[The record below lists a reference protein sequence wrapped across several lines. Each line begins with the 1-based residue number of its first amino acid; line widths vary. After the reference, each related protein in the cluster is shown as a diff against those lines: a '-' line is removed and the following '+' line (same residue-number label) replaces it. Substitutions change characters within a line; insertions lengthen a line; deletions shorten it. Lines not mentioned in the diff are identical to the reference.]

1 MSLYDQYLQSSQEDE
16 EDKIDLYSEYNLWKN
31 ETPSQKA
38 SDKVQ
43 PDVVQTD
50 FQEEE
55 PEKKSLWK
63 KITSGVK
70 SVFEPKETP
79 RESFEKAR
87 QMYEA
92 ETGQKV
98 TQEQV
103 DSLSA
108 KLMES
113 SYTSPNRGIDEAKKK
128 ETEYENYLVA
138 TILQDKY
145 FQLGLAKQEG
155 NEKNIDKYTGQIKE
169 IETALDDPMLD
180 PLSLQNKKNIVSKYA
195 VARAGRAGAAGAGGM
210 LAGTIGTSEFV
221 NEWLGEQASKIKEDK
236 NMSEHWEEKFSKF
249 IESSGVK
256 AERAKKARQSIQRW
270 ATEVMPSNATSSEQ
284 LVAGAGSTV
293 PFMVVSFLTG
303 GIGAAVGANVLLE
316 SLSEAGA
323 VYGQLRDEGQ
333 SVNEADE
340 NFAFVFG
347 ANVLFNA
354 VTDRLGLPQEIQD
367 KLNKT
372 GTKNA
377 ALWQII
383 EPFKVGGAEGFQ
395 EWYQSIVSEAGLGNI
410 KTADDLVNV
419 ATSKE
424 SLTEGGFGFLIG
436 STTTAAI
443 NSVYSLRESNPE
455 LVEQVDEKLSD
466 LRKRL
471 EENATIQDKEKL
483 QPVLDEAY
491 KQTIKNGGVTISLEG
506 NKPTEGYA
514 YSPYKDSETVY
525 EKESFTEDNIGE
537 FVDKFFDRLSE
548 EGNHLGIWEDGGK
561 IYIDISQVGEATE
574 ETISKAEKAGQLA
587 VFDLKNFSTVY
598 TKLGQQQ
605 QQIQDEKTNI
615 TNIPEG
621 EKEGAVGIRDMGS
634 ISEVPAVTTKAEAGT
649 KTTKAGVTKTTQK
662 KLTSQEKTKEEL
674 GKRVSERGTI
684 KFRETPA
691 VNNINNVLKSY
702 LKPISNIEGAVN
714 EGKNQIRYI
723 SPDGTPYSLRKAGGG
738 LMGSHE
744 MEIGRMGLDIN
755 DSMENGLLR
764 VLVSENKDGVKSL
777 LIENKVD
784 LNEKQLET
792 IKEYF
797 PDYEV
802 VVEKTKLGS
811 GTNATPVGEAIV
823 ADKGENIKEVI
834 GGEETRKAIEEYQKE
849 STSKFRTEEE
859 LLQEKDR
866 GMTTKFLELPDI
878 KGKSFLSKSLIQNL
892 SVSKGVGLK
901 AYEFSVIQDVL
912 NNQFADVDKINMI
925 DFRKAVLSQM
935 MPLDV
940 IESDTYAN
948 YGIDN
953 IGMDYS
959 VGGEDAPKTYIF
971 NSPFDH
977 GNTGH
982 FSQDF
987 QSEEVSKKD
996 VEIREVPIGDKT
1008 KFVVVKNGESLT
1020 EDNIEENVFTVTNT
1034 KEEAESWIEKHSV
1047 KVPVFKDG
1055 EENGYKAKYIRTKMK
1070 GLFGHFRATVQN
1082 AVSYILEIQSDAFQK
1097 GVGLYAEIRDT
1108 EERIKNMK
1116 EDLGRKETSII
1127 VAKAQEEV
1135 AESGSKKLDL
1145 ENWGKVYQ
1153 KEVNDL
1159 SKKIDDAETT
1169 LAQLKAREISKE
1181 EKVFNTYKNIW
1192 QERLVREAIN
1202 IKANEGSEFIRFP
1215 TPRTV
1220 AVIEGFT
1227 GGEEGNTMPYEI
1239 INGDEESGLV
1249 DGDSIDY
1256 GGDTYTVVW
1265 ADGYSITAA
1274 PESDVIIFNVDDYID
1289 ERVNADF
1296 EDIKYNFENVVEK
1309 YGKNI
1314 DTIGDVN
1321 NILKTQETLNRLHQY
1336 SKIDKN
1342 TKEEIDLFEGGERA
1356 DYRFNISH
1364 IKDTIGEWERFAE
1377 LIKNDIVHK
1386 ENITKENAQNLDFKD
1401 NLVKKYRLPMHYW
1414 YHIESA
1420 YRIWDVSKDI
1430 GIDEVSKN
1438 VIFDI
1443 EANIKEQKENLSISE
1458 DRLERA
1464 TEIHQVTLDGIK
1476 NRKKPTAKELKGIP
1490 QEMIDKATDPDS
1502 YTFGYN
1508 IDYQLEGIF
1517 KEEIEKATGVDGVID
1532 EEAIFSLDDLSDE
1545 WISDRADDFDIDDD
1559 LSGTYNEYFV
1569 DDNRENAYAIVSGN
1583 SESFSQPDQY
1593 DKTSSI
1599 EDFNIEDYSDTEKT
1613 VLEFYNKQVIPY
1625 LKKLRSDLKLV
1636 DDENGYQWWE
1646 SELTEKDKDAPTAY
1660 RVKDDFEQIG
1670 ITITDKQ
1677 EKQIMKLNKNMF
1689 GDASVK
1695 ITEQILSNNKA
1706 LGAYSKKIIQ
1716 ILSGQVN
1723 PKDTFYHEAVHKYI
1737 DVFLTKDEQTDLFM
1751 AGAKK
1756 YKTNDIAKVE
1766 EMIAED
1772 FISYAKSREGVTGKI
1787 KSIFDK
1793 IISRI
1798 QSYLGNQD
1806 IIEETYS
1813 DILKPYEDK
1822 LKPKKI
1828 TKTAQSKEEA
1838 KVVKETV
1845 PTLVPVGEGE
1855 VRVSKLS
1862 KGVEA
1867 RAVAEKLIK
1876 SFGDLPEYQ
1885 RVSVDNQAERAT
1897 KLINE
1902 DWDTAVNIAL
1912 GREESPYGLLPES
1925 VFIAVENKALE
1936 DGSVDLLRQLATSPR
1951 TSEATAMGQRIRML
1965 AERNP
1970 DSAVNNI
1977 REVYNERKKA
1987 SEKRGYRKDKE
1998 VANLKKEVDNEV
2010 KKVSKYDWKSFIDSI
2025 EC

>member
-1 MSLYDQYLQSSQEDE
+1 MGLYDDYLKSKEEDDEEEVDLYAEYLQWKKGDTPSKKASKSIQKTQKTEDFLQPQNKYFNIKPAE
-16 EDKIDLYSEYNLWKN
+16 KIDLYAEYQKMKSGQISNIPVSEKRSFGSRIKEGFETFVASLPSFLGGAKTGTGVALSQASDVSLDEHLASMEMQIEVYKGFLEQGWWWRGLRKVELTPEDIKFFQDKIAEYELGIEKAKVIDAQKKDITEKLVESGLKDFEKSVQNRRKVIEKYGEPNKWSGQWFLN
-31 ETPSQKA
+31 ETLA
-38 SDKVQ
+38 N
-43 PDVVQTD
+43 
-50 FQEEE
+50 
-55 PEKKSLWK
+55 
-63 KITSGVK
+63 
-70 SVFEPKETP
+70 TP
-79 RESFEKAR
+79 QFLGSF
-87 QMYEA
+87 
-92 ETGQKV
+92 G
-98 TQEQV
+98 
-103 DSLSA
+103 
-108 KLMES
+108 
-113 SYTSPNRGIDEAKKK
+113 
-128 ETEYENYLVA
+128 
-138 TILQDKY
+138 
-145 FQLGLAKQEG
+145 LGLATGVITKDPTLALAVGFSSSYVQEAG
-155 NEKNIDKYTGQIKE
+155 GAYQTAKE
-169 IETALDDPMLD
+169 AGLDDYWAN
-180 PLSLQNKKNIVSKYA
+180 S
-195 VARAGRAGAAGAGGM
+195 AANTVGIA
-210 LAGTIGTSEFV
+210 
-221 NEWLGEQASKIKEDK
+221 
-236 NMSEHWEEKFSKF
+236 
-249 IESSGVK
+249 
-256 AERAKKARQSIQRW
+256 
-270 ATEVMPSNATSSEQ
+270 NATIEQ
-284 LVAGAGSTV
+284 L
-293 PFMVVSFLTG
+293 P
-303 GIGAAVGANVLLE
+303 
-316 SLSEAGA
+316 
-323 VYGQLRDEGQ
+323 
-333 SVNEADE
+333 
-340 NFAFVFG
+340 
-347 ANVLFNA
+347 
-354 VTDRLGLPQEIQD
+354 LGRI
-367 KLNKT
+367 LNKT
-372 GTKNA
+372 PNGNAIKKSILNNINQFIIERIKDGAYEGITESMQEIIANAVEKTYNEEKELFEGVLEAGSVGAILGTVGGTFGGEGQDYNIVPQANVIEREAVDNLNKAVMDAATTPDEYRTEEQKKLLTTIATKN
-377 ALWQII
+377 
-383 EPFKVGGAEGFQ
+383 
-395 EWYQSIVSEAGLGNI
+395 
-410 KTADDLVNV
+410 T
-419 ATSKE
+419 
-424 SLTEGGFGFLIG
+424 
-436 STTTAAI
+436 
-443 NSVYSLRESNPE
+443 
-455 LVEQVDEKLSD
+455 
-466 LRKRL
+466 
-471 EENATIQDKEKL
+471 EKL

-525 EKESFTEDNIGE
+525 EKESFTEDNISE

-574 ETISKAEKAGQLA
+574 ETISKAEQAGQLA

-684 KFRETPA
+684 KFRTVGGIEVTPKNFNKIAKDIGTDLPTEFINTDSDDFESGAIDVQEGVFTMTSLPVLVKPDGKGKYDIIDGNHRVVQALNRGDKNIRVTTDEETYRMLSDFESGESPR
-691 VNNINNVLKSY
+691 Y
-702 LKPISNIEGAVN
+702 LKDKKGRFKGSVPKGTVMDKEGNI
-714 EGKNQIRYI
+714 
-723 SPDGTPYSLRKAGGG
+723 
-738 LMGSHE
+738 
-744 MEIGRMGLDIN
+744 
-755 DSMENGLLR
+755 
-764 VLVSENKDGVKSL
+764 
-777 LIENKVD
+777 
-784 LNEKQLET
+784 
-792 IKEYF
+792 
-797 PDYEV
+797 
-802 VVEKTKLGS
+802 
-811 GTNATPVGEAIV
+811 
-823 ADKGENIKEVI
+823 I
-834 GGEETRKAIEEYQKE
+834 GGEETRRAIEEYQKE

-866 GMTTKFLELPDI
+866 GVTTKFLELPDI
-878 KGKSFLSKSLIQNL
+878 KGKSFLSKSFIQNL
-892 SVSKGVGLK
+892 SMSKGVGLK

-959 VGGEDAPKTYIF
+959 VDGEDAPKTYIF

-1008 KFVVVKNGESLT
+1008 KFVVVKKGESLT

-1047 KVPVFKDG
+1047 RVPVYEDG
-1055 EENGYKAKYIRTKMK
+1055 ENKGYKAKYIKSK
-1070 GLFGHFRATVQN
+1070 IEGLFGHFRATNQDDGN
-1082 AVSYILEIQSDAFQK
+1082 AYILEIQSDAFQK

-1108 EERIKNMK
+1108 EERISNLK
-1116 EDLGRKETSII
+1116 EERGRAETNVI
-1127 VAKAQEEV
+1127 VAKSNEEV
-1135 AESGSKKLDL
+1135 AASGAEKLDR
-1145 ENWGKVYQ
+1145 ENWVKVYQ
-1153 KEVNDL
+1153 KEVDDL

-1202 IKANEGSEFIRFP
+1202 IKANEGSKFIRFP

-1249 DGDSIDY
+1249 AGDTIDY
-1256 GGDTYTVVW
+1256 GGDTYVVVW
-1265 ADGYSITAA
+1265 ADDYSITVA
-1274 PESDVIIFNVDDYID
+1274 PENDVNSFDVDSYIE
-1289 ERVNADF
+1289 ERVNADWDDVNY
-1296 EDIKYNFENVVEK
+1296 EYEKVVEE
-1309 YGKNI
+1309 YGKDI
-1314 DTIGDVN
+1314 DTIGDVKK
-1321 NILKTQETLNRLHQY
+1321 ILDTQDTLSRLHQY
-1336 SKIDKN
+1336 SKIDKD
-1342 TKEEIDLFEGGERA
+1342 TKQEIDAFEGGERA

-1386 ENITKENAQNLDFKD
+1386 ENITKENVQNLDFKD
-1401 NLVKKYRLPMHYW
+1401 NLVKKYRLPMRYW
-1414 YHIESA
+1414 QYIKSA
-1420 YRIWDVSKDI
+1420 YRIWDTSKDI
-1430 GIDEVSKN
+1430 GIDEVSKD

-1443 EANIKEQKENLSISE
+1443 EANIKEQKENLSIAEGSLE
-1458 DRLERA
+1458 EVTQEHQRRL
-1464 TEIHQVTLDGIK
+1464 DDIK
-1476 NRKKPTAKELKGIP
+1476 SRKKPTAKELKGIP

-1502 YTFGYN
+1502 YIFGYN
-1508 IDYQLEGIF
+1508 IESELESIF
-1517 KEEIEKATGVDGVID
+1517 KEEVEKATGVDGVID
-1532 EEAIFSLDDLSDE
+1532 EEVIFSLDDLSED
-1545 WISDRADDFDIDDD
+1545 WISNKTNEFDIDDD
-1559 LSGTYNEYFV
+1559 LSDMYNEYFI
-1569 DDNRENAYAIVSGN
+1569 DDDRENAYVIISGN

-1599 EDFNIEDYSDTEKT
+1599 EDFNIEDFDGTERT

-1625 LKKLRSDLKLV
+1625 LKKLRSDLQLV
-1636 DDENGYQWWE
+1636 EDNNGYQWWE
-1646 SELTEKDKDAPTAY
+1646 SQLTEKDLEPPTAY

-1677 EKQIMKLNKNMF
+1677 EKQIMKLNKKMF

-1737 DVFLTKDEQTDLFM
+1737 DVFLTKDEQADLFM

-1813 DILKPYEDK
+1813 DILKPYEAK

-1828 TKTAQSKEEA
+1828 TKTAQKKA
-1838 KVVKETV
+1838 ATKVKETI
-1845 PTLVPVGEGE
+1845 PTLMPVGEGE
-1855 VRVSKLS
+1855 IRVSKLA

-1885 RVSVDNQAERAT
+1885 RVSVDNQAERVT

-1987 SEKRGYRKDKE
+1987 SEKRGYNKEKE
-1998 VANLKKEVDNEV
+1998 VAKVRKEVDNEV